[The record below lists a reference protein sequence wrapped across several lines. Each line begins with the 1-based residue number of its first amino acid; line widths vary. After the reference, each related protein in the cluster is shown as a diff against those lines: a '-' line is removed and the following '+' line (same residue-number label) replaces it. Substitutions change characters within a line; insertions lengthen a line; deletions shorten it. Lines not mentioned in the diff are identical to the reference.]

1 MKDIPASSAWEVL
14 HCQSPCHNVQ
24 VNEKMRLV
32 LGRLD
37 YLASYLEEDGT
48 PALMVFPSLET
59 TRHIWKLTNQT
70 PAGRWV
76 RRYGQV
82 EKPS

>member
-1 MKDIPASSAWEVL
+1 MKGTLASSAWEVH
-14 HCQSPCHNVQ
+14 HCQSPCHSVQ
-24 VNEKMRLV
+24 VNDRMRLV

-59 TRHIWKLTNQT
+59 TRHIWKL
-70 PAGRWV
+70 
-76 RRYGQV
+76 
-82 EKPS
+82 S